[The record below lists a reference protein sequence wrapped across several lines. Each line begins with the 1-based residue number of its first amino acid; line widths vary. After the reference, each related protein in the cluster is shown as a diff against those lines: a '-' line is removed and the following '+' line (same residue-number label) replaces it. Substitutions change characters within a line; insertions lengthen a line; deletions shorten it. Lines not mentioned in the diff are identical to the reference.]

1 MRYSYIVLYA
11 DDFDTD
17 TWTQYCDVTDV
28 PHSATS
34 ITIKFDA
41 TQVTYEEEE

>member
-1 MRYSYIVLYA
+1 MDQHYLVLYA
-11 DDFDTD
+11 DEFDAD
-17 TWTQYCDVTDV
+17 TWEEYCDAASV
-28 PHSATS
+28 PHSAVT